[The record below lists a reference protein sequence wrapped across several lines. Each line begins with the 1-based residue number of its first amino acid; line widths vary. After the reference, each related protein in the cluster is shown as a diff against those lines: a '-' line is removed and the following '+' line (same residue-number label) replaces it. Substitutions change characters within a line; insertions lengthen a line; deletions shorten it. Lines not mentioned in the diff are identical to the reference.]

1 MRQLCYRLKTNMLKD
16 NRPYNIVVIE
26 DNEGDFFLLQEY
38 VMEKIE
44 NPNITRFIRFSQFET
59 YIKNTN
65 ASIDA
70 VILDLSL
77 PDKNGLDLVQSVI
90 ETTTTVPVIVLTGYS
105 DIKIAE
111 KSIDL
116 GVSKYV
122 LKDEI
127 DGDSLYQILRHSLE
141 NRKVG

>member
-1 MRQLCYRLKTNMLKD
+1 MQKD
-16 NRPYNIVVIE
+16 SKNYNLVVIE

-38 VMEKIE
+38 VLEKIE
-44 NPNITRFIRFSQFET
+44 NPNITHFVRFSEFED
-59 YIKNTN
+59 YIKKTN
-65 ASIDA
+65 SPIDA
-70 VILDLSL
+70 VLLDLSL

-90 ETTTTVPVIVLTGYS
+90 QTTATVPVIVLTGYS

-111 KSIDL
+111 KSMDL
-116 GVSKYV
+116 GVTKYV